1 MGIRESQCK
10 HFWAFALASMILLAY
25 LPGALCASPPG
36 EVWNST
42 FGVLDKSEGYAVEQ
56 ADDGGYV
63 VVGTAQKSDGDSD
76 IAIVKAGS
84 DGTAAWNKT
93 LDIDQF
99 DRGYSADRT
108 GDGGYVVAGA
118 TRSDGPWNPILA
130 KVDGEGNLVWNKAFG
145 NQGYIGRSV
154 QETDDGGYIL
164 TGYAAEGDAPAQG
177 DVLLIRADA
186 DGNQVWSKSF
196 NSSEVDGGNS
206 VAKTSDGGY
215 IIAGFKSNASGDQDA
230 WLIKADANGRYS
242 GTRHLALQAK
252 TS

>member
-1 MGIRESQCK
+1 
-10 HFWAFALASMILLAY
+10 MILLAY

-108 GDGGYVVAGA
+108 GDGGYVVQAPPGLTA
-118 TRSDGPWNPILA
+118 LEPHPREGG
-130 KVDGEGNLVWNKAFG
+130 GEGNLVWNKAFG
-145 NQGYIGRSV
+145 NQGYIGGRSRRPMTGIY
-154 QETDDGGYIL
+154 TDWIRG
-164 TGYAAEGDAPAQG
+164 EGDAPAQG
-177 DVLLIRADA
+177 D
-186 DGNQVWSKSF
+186 
-196 NSSEVDGGNS
+196 SS
-206 VAKTSDGGY
+206 
-215 IIAGFKSNASGDQDA
+215 
-230 WLIKADANGRYS
+230 
-242 GTRHLALQAK
+242 
-252 TS
+252 